1 MTSKSSLTAY
11 DQLRALFTRLARFA
25 HLSAISG
32 WDMQTMMPPGG
43 NKARSEALAELS
55 VLQHQILTAQKTGE
69 LLNHAQQESLDE
81 FDRANLLEMRRQYDN
96 AVLVPEALV
105 EAKSLAGARCEHA
118 WRTQRP
124 ANDWQGFSENLR
136 HVVKLSREEA
146 QIRAQAAGVSRYDAL
161 LNLYEPGM
169 RSSDLDRIFGDLKT
183 WLPDLLQK
191 VVAKQQQEPC
201 LIPQG
206 PFDVDTQ
213 RKLSLSVMKLLGF
226 DFDGGR
232 VDVSAHPFCGG
243 VPEDVRIT
251 TRYNE
256 KEFLTALL
264 GIVHETG
271 HARYEQNLP
280 REWLGQPIA
289 QARSTAIHESQSLF
303 FEMQLA
309 RGSDFL
315 KVLRPLIVNQFGEQP
330 ALAESNFIRLKQ
342 RVKPGLIRV
351 DADEVSYPAHV
362 ILRYEIERALIE
374 GEIEVED
381 IPALWNEKMHR
392 YLGLDTVGDYR
403 NGCMQD
409 IHWTDGAFGY
419 FPTYTLGAMYAAQLF
434 DSART
439 AMPKL
444 SEDIAAGNLAE
455 LFHWL
460 GQNIWRH
467 ASRYPTDTLIANATG
482 KTLDPSYFRQHLESR
497 YL

>member
-1 MTSKSSLTAY
+1 MTSAHTSSAY
-11 DQLRALFTRLARFA
+11 HQLRSLFSRLSRFG
-25 HLSAISG
+25 HLSAIAG

-43 NKARSEALAELS
+43 SKARSQALAELS
-55 VLQHQILTAQKTGE
+55 VLQHQLLTAEKTGQFLE
-69 LLNHAQQESLDE
+69 QAQQESLDDT
-81 FDRANLLEMRRQYDN
+81 DRANLLEMRRHYDN
-96 AVLVPEALV
+96 AVLVPEWLV

-118 WRTQRP
+118 WRSQRP
-124 ANDWQGFSENLR
+124 ANDWPGFADNLR
-136 HVVKLSREEA
+136 EVVKLSREEA
-146 QIRAQAAGVSRYDAL
+146 QIRAQAAGSSRYDAL
-161 LNLYEPGM
+161 LNLFEPGM
-169 RSSDLDRIFGDLKT
+169 RSSDLERIFGDLKT

-191 VVAKQQQEPC
+191 VVAKQAQQPC
-201 LIPQG
+201 LMPQG

-226 DFDGGR
+226 NFDAGR

-251 TRYNE
+251 TRYNDQ
-256 KEFLTALL
+256 EFLTALL

-280 REWLGQPIA
+280 RDWLGQPIA
-289 QARSTAIHESQSLF
+289 QARSTAIHESQSLL

-309 RGSDFL
+309 RSSDFL
-315 KVLRPLIVNQFGEQP
+315 KILRPLVVAQFGDQP
-330 ALAESNFIRLKQ
+330 ALEEGNFIRLNQ

-362 ILRYEIERALIE
+362 ILRYEIEKALIE
-374 GEIEVED
+374 GDIEVND
-381 IPALWNEKMHR
+381 IPALWNEKMQQ

-434 DSART
+434 AT
-439 AMPKL
+439 IGNALPNL
-444 SEDIAAGNLAE
+444 SDDIARGDLSA

-460 GQNIWRH
+460 QQHIWRH
-467 ASRYPTDTLIANATG
+467 GSRYPTETLIVNATG
-482 KTLDPSYFRQHLESR
+482 ESLNPHYFRQHLENR